1 MSQTARLLSKSSSSS
16 LHNNNNNSQSKLQ
29 SLEILRTPTSG
40 SSTGGSPSTSQHGLT
55 PTENQQINGA
65 NNNNNNIINEIS
77 SGGGAVS
84 AVRQQPTV
92 IASAAPPPSLL
103 KVSLEMPLMTPEQL
117 YPTPSMKESLA
128 FDVEFDLRLVGCEL
142 IQTSGRLL
150 KLPQVKSMSQF
161 FLNRK

>member
-1 MSQTARLLSKSSSSS
+1 MSQTAARLLSKSSSSS

-40 SSTGGSPSTSQHGLT
+40 SSTAGSPSTSQHGLT

-65 NNNNNNIINEIS
+65 NNNNNTSNEIS
-77 SGGGAVS
+77 SGGGGGGAVS

-92 IASAAPPPSLL
+92 IAAPPPSLL

-150 KLPQVKSMSQF
+150 KLPQVKSVSQYF
-161 FLNRK
+161 S